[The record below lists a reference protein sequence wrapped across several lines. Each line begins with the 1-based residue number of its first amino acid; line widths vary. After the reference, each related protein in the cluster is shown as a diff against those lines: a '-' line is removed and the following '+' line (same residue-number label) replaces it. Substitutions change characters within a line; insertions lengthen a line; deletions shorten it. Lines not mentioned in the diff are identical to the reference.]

1 MPGQET
7 GQGDGQSSEEEK
19 KIFWKRK
26 GAKLTWVHSLF
37 RVLFYQ
43 PPPSQ
48 AEATTKMEARL
59 GTGHRVLDAFSAQGV
74 TTFGSQRPGSCCPP
88 PLSSFIPGALL
99 LLCPLYHWDPHPSHF
114 WSLPAGLPPCLLPL
128 NPAPGLELE
137 RNLGPWFSQISHR
150 ICEALFSLVYIFP
163 TSSLVINHLPPTSSA
178 LALLS
183 YRLSINMGSCPL
195 PGLHALAAVHSHQG
209 SSTCPH

>member
-1 MPGQET
+1 M

-48 AEATTKMEARL
+48 AKATTKMEARL
-59 GTGHRVLDAFSAQGV
+59 GTGHRVLDAFLAQGV
-74 TTFGSQRPGSCCPP
+74 TTFGSRRPGSRSPP

-99 LLCPLYHWDPHPSHF
+99 LLCPLYHRDPHPSPHF

-137 RNLGPWFSQISHR
+137 RNLGPWFTQISHR
-150 ICEALFSLVYIFP
+150 ICEALWSLWCTFVQPHLWSLIIFP
-163 TSSLVINHLPPTSSA
+163 RA
-178 LALLS
+178 ALL
-183 YRLSINMGSCPL
+183 
-195 PGLHALAAVHSHQG
+195 
-209 SSTCPH
+209 